1 MMATS
6 RMNHTPCCFNNLL
19 RGKKAIS
26 TAFVIALSILV
37 LPTPLLPQ
45 AVAQKQQCSATEAD
59 FNSDPALQTM
69 KFDIGFG
76 PQEFLAYVEPDVSLF
91 YQEKAGSRKKQV
103 PAHNGWAAKFV
114 NMSTERVKL
123 FWYVFCFLILHSSY
137 YC

>member
-6 RMNHTPCCFNNLL
+6 PMNHTPIRINGLL
-19 RGKKAIS
+19 RGKTAICS
-26 TAFVIALSILV
+26 TLVLALSILV
-37 LPTPLLPQ
+37 LPSPLLPQ
-45 AVAQKQQCSATEAD
+45 AAALQQQCSATEAD
-59 FNSDPALQTM
+59 FTSDPALQTM

-114 NMSTERVKL
+114 NMSTQRVKL
-123 FWYVFCFLILHSSY
+123 FWYVSCSPNNGVLHSS
-137 YC
+137 